1 MSMGMEWEWE
11 ERRGEERRQSLRFLI
26 CSVSRHNL
34 LSGVVGRSVRWAASP
49 LSLSPT
55 DLLVPKA
62 NAQGVRDVQVDQRNI
77 PLFCVNIAD
86 HARNLAKAA

>member
-11 ERRGEERRQSLRFLI
+11 ERRLGSRFAFSYVLSLDTISARR
-26 CSVSRHNL
+26 
-34 LSGVVGRSVRWAASP
+34 RSVRWAASP

-62 NAQGVRDVQVDQRNI
+62 NAQGVHDVHVDQTRAPFLRKYRRLCAQPSQGCI
-77 PLFCVNIAD
+77 SSSL
-86 HARNLAKAA
+86 